1 MKNCS
6 TYEGGT
12 SVIKKYTCQNGVR
25 IVLENIPTVRSVA
38 IGIWI
43 GTGSRNENLKN
54 NGISHFL
61 EHMFFKGTK
70 TRTAREIA
78 ESFDSIGGQ
87 VNAFTSKEYTCY
99 YAKVLDDHAK
109 YALDVL
115 ADMFFHST
123 FDEEELKKEKN
134 VVYEEIKMYE
144 DTPDDIVHDILS
156 RATYGDHPLGYP
168 ILGTEETLATFNGDM
183 LREYMNNY
191 YTPDNVVVS
200 VAGNVNEDFIKEIEK
215 LFGAYET
222 GSKKREF
229 EKPSFMDQKLAR
241 KKDTEQ
247 AHLCIGFNGL
257 EVGHD
262 NIYSL
267 IVLNNILGG
276 SMSSRLFQDVR
287 EQKGLA
293 YSVFSYHSS
302 YEDNGLL
309 TIYGGTG
316 NSQLNMLFETI
327 QETLA
332 TLKAEGITEKELANS
347 KEQMKGSLMLS
358 LESTNSRMSRNGK
371 NELLLGRHR
380 SLDSIIEKVNEVT
393 EDSVNKLANQLFSD
407 AYSIA
412 LISPDGQL
420 PEKLK

>member
-1 MKNCS
+1 L
-6 TYEGGT
+6 
-12 SVIKKYTCQNGVR
+12 IKKYTCQNGVR
-25 IVLENIPTVRSVA
+25 IVFENIPTVRSVA

-54 NGISHFL
+54 NGVSHFL

-70 TRTAREIA
+70 TRSAREIA

-99 YAKVLDDHAK
+99 YAKVLDDHAG

-144 DTPDDIVHDILS
+144 DTPDDIVHDVLS
-156 RATYGDHPLGYP
+156 RATFGTHPLGYP
-168 ILGTEETLATFNGDM
+168 ILGTEETLASFNGDT
-183 LREYMNNY
+183 LREYMNGH
-191 YTPDNVVVS
+191 YTPENVVIS
-200 VAGNVNEDFIKEIEK
+200 VAGNVSEAFIHEVEK
-215 LFGAYET
+215 LFGAFET
-222 GSKKREF
+222 SSGKSDF

-241 KKDTEQ
+241 QKDTEQ

-257 EVGHD
+257 EAGHK

-293 YSVFSYHSS
+293 YSVYSYHSS
-302 YEDNGLL
+302 YKDNGLL

-316 NSQLNMLFETI
+316 SKQLNVLFETI
-327 QETLA
+327 QETLS
-332 TLKAEGITEKELANS
+332 TLKAEGITAKELANS

-371 NELLLGRHR
+371 NELILGEHR
-380 SLDSIIEKVNEVT
+380 SLDAIIELVNEVS
-393 EDSVNKLANQLFSD
+393 EESVNTLANQLFTD
-407 AYSIA
+407 NYSVA
-412 LISPDGQL
+412 LISPDGKL
-420 PEKLK
+420 PEKMK